1 MAIDTWRHKAA
12 ALREW
17 ARREPDME
25 TCRLLLGLADEYDEV
40 AADLERLRAPT
51 NEVAAGSTGEL
62 N

>member
-40 AADLERLRAPT
+40 AADLERLPAPT
-51 NEVAAGSTGEL
+51 DEVA
-62 N
+62 

>member
-25 TCRLLLGLADEYDEV
+25 TCRLLLGLADEYDEM
-40 AADLERLRAPT
+40 AADLERLPASID
-51 NEVAAGSTGEL
+51 EVA
-62 N
+62 